1 MSIPSTFACS
11 ISGTVPVAPVVARTS
26 GLLFERRL
34 IESHLATAGPVCP
47 VTGAP
52 LTSAD
57 LIAVQSSIKGGVA
70 PAGGVSAN
78 EVVKPRPPAAT
89 SIPGLLSL
97 LQGEWDACMLET
109 FHLKQQV
116 STETKRAQTVH
127 RKYGRSMASA
137 QLHRTLVACGRRP
150 LTDSCIPLPCCVGSV
165 RA

>member
-116 STETKRAQTVH
+116 STETKRAQTGWRECV
-127 RKYGRSMASA
+127 RSTTAAAPS
-137 QLHRTLVACGRRP
+137 HHLVACGRCS
-150 LTDSCIPLPCCVGSV
+150 LTDSCILLPCYVCSA